1 MTEPLA
7 AVPAVTHRP
16 VASAA
21 TRRSSGPR
29 RTGAARGAWVVAA
42 CIAVLVVVVAAS
54 LVLGVRAI
62 DPAQVWLALTAPD
75 PADAD
80 HNVVLQLRVPRTVIG
95 LLAGTALGLAGML
108 IQGVTRNPIA
118 DPGLLG
124 VNAGASL
131 AVVLSISV
139 LGVTSP
145 FGYIWFAFAGAAVAA
160 VLVFAIGRNQ
170 PVRLALVGA
179 ALTAL
184 LTPLIALVLLR
195 DTEAFNQ
202 YRFWAVGSL
211 TGRDLSTVAALWPF
225 VVVGAV
231 LALLLAHRLNLLAL
245 GDDVASALG
254 QRVGVTRAISG
265 VGLVLLCG
273 TATALAGPIA
283 LVGLVVPHAARR
295 LVGSDYRWIAVT
307 SLMLGPIMLLAADV
321 VGRLIVQNSELEAG
335 VVAAFIGAPVLIAIA
350 RSRRVAG
357 L

>member
-1 MTEPLA
+1 M
-7 AVPAVTHRP
+7 
-16 VASAA
+16 
-21 TRRSSGPR
+21 
-29 RTGAARGAWVVAA
+29 AA
-42 CIAVLVVVVAAS
+42 CVGTLAVVVAAS

-62 DPAQVWLALTAPD
+62 DPGQVWLALTSPD
-75 PADAD
+75 AADPD
-80 HNVVLQLRVPRTVIG
+80 HNVVLQLRVPRTIVG

-131 AVVLSISV
+131 AVVLSISF

-160 VLVFAIGRNQ
+160 VLVFAIGRSQ

-225 VVVGAV
+225 VLFGAIV
-231 LALLLAHRLNLLAL
+231 ALVLAHRLNLLAL

-254 QRVGVTRAISG
+254 QRVGITRAVSG
-265 VGLVLLCG
+265 LALVLLCG

-307 SLMLGPIMLLAADV
+307 SLILGPIMLLAADV
-321 VGRLIVQNSELEAG
+321 IGRLIVPNAELEAG
-335 VVAAFIGAPVLIAIA
+335 VVAAFLGAPVLIAIA
-350 RSRRVAG
+350 RSRKVAG

>member
-1 MTEPLA
+1 MIGPLA
-7 AVPAVTHRP
+7 ADP
-16 VASAA
+16 AA
-21 TRRSSGPR
+21 TPRTTAEAARRTTRPR
-29 RTGAARGAWVVAA
+29 RTGAARGAWVVAGCVA
-42 CIAVLVVVVAAS
+42 ALVLIILAS
-54 LVLGVRAI
+54 LVLGVRSI
-62 DPAQVWLALTAPD
+62 DPAQVWLALTSPD

-80 HNVVLQLRVPRTVIG
+80 HNVVLQLRVPRTVVG

-131 AVVLSISV
+131 AVVLSISF

-160 VLVFAIGRNQ
+160 VLVFAIGRSQ
-170 PVRLALVGA
+170 PIRLALVGA

-225 VVVGAV
+225 VVAGAV

-295 LVGSDYRWIAVT
+295 LVGSDYRWIAAT
-307 SLMLGPIMLLAADV
+307 SLILGPIVLLAADV
-321 VGRLIVQNSELEAG
+321 VGRLIVPNSELEAG

-350 RSRRVAG
+350 RSRQVAG

>member
-1 MTEPLA
+1 MTGSVA
-7 AVPAVTHRP
+7 ADP
-16 VASAA
+16 AA
-21 TRRSSGPR
+21 TPRTAAAAPARRSTGPR
-29 RTGAARGAWVVAA
+29 PTGAARGVWVMAACVAA
-42 CIAVLVVVVAAS
+42 LVLVVAAS

-80 HNVVLQLRVPRTVIG
+80 HNVVLQLRVPRTVVG

-131 AVVLSISV
+131 AVVLSISF

-160 VLVFAIGRNQ
+160 VLVFAIGRSQ

-231 LALLLAHRLNLLAL
+231 LAL

-295 LVGSDYRWIAVT
+295 LVGSDYRWIAAT
-307 SLMLGPIMLLAADV
+307 SLILGPIMLLAADV
-321 VGRLIVQNSELEAG
+321 VGRLIVPNAELEAG

-350 RSRRVAG
+350 RSRQVAG